1 MTVTK
6 RLFIAAAI
14 SLACS
19 ANAALAAASPQWGVD
34 DSGLEFGNGSK
45 VWTNFAVPNP
55 SYYLNLGVK
64 LIRLP
69 FKTDRLQPQ
78 PGGPLNPAYVANI
91 QSVIVAD
98 TRAGA
103 ITVLDPQD
111 FGFYPMDGKPRDIL
125 ADPQAG
131 DDYVALMGQIARS
144 FGREDVAIGLMNEPH
159 TGADAAYAP
168 LWNRAIAAIRQ
179 AGFHGMIL
187 VPHAHWSNAADIQPT
202 KPYTG
207 QISDPDNH
215 WALELHLYMDP
226 DTTGT
231 YRKPTVSAQIGAQ
244 RLAGAIAW
252 SKQSGI
258 PIFLGETNAPA
269 TPTGLAALQ
278 AVFDQVNANPGVFWG
293 VALWGA
299 GPWWKPDYPL
309 RLDPINGAEQP
320 QITMLKKEL

>member
-1 MTVTK
+1 VSRNK
-6 RLFIAAAI
+6 NIVFA
-14 SLACS
+14 
-19 ANAALAAASPQWGVD
+19 AALALTCGATAAAASTQWGVD
-34 DSGLEFGNGSK
+34 DSGLEFGNGPK
-45 VWTNFAVPNP
+45 VWTNFAIPNP
-55 SYYLNLGVK
+55 RYYLTLGVK

-69 FKTDRLQPQ
+69 FKIERLQPQ
-78 PGGPLNPAYVANI
+78 AGGPLDAGYVADI
-91 QSVIVAD
+91 QSVIAAD
-98 TRAGA
+98 TQAGA
-103 ITVLDPQD
+103 ITVLDPQN
-111 FGFYPMDGKPRDIL
+111 FGFYPIGGKAHDIL
-125 ADPQAG
+125 ADGQAG
-131 DDYVALMGQIARS
+131 DDYVALMGQIART

-187 VPHAHWSNAADIQPT
+187 VPHAHWSNAADIRPD

-207 QISDPDNH
+207 QIVDPDNH
-215 WALELHLYMDP
+215 WALELHLYMDQ
-226 DTTGT
+226 DSTGT

-278 AVFDQVNANPGVFWG
+278 AVFDEVNASPGVFWG

-309 RLDPINGAEQP
+309 RLDPIGGAEAP
-320 QITMLKKEL
+320 QITMLKKQL